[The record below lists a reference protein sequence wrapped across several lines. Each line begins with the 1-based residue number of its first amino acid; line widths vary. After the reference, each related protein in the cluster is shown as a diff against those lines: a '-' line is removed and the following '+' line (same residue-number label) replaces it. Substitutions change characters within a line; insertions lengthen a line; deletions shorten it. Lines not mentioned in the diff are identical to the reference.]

1 MIAPDF
7 SYLIAV
13 VESLL
18 LLPPKYIHMSYR
30 NPTPTVDAILQQ
42 GSSVLMVRRK
52 KDPFMGRL
60 ALPGGFINEGETA
73 EDAVRREVREEASL
87 EIEPIDILGV
97 YSDPKRDPRKH
108 VMSVTFVCI
117 MLDGREKAGDD
128 AESVE
133 WIELSDLEKLKDEI
147 AFDHAQILADYG
159 KWKGSQGTF
168 WSGKRR
174 SS

>member
-1 MIAPDF
+1 
-7 SYLIAV
+7 
-13 VESLL
+13 
-18 LLPPKYIHMSYR
+18 MSYR
-30 NPTPTVDAILQQ
+30 NPTPTVDAVLQQ
-42 GSSVLMVRRK
+42 GSKVLMVRRK
-52 KDPFMGRL
+52 KDPFKGRL

-73 EDAVRREVREEASL
+73 EDAVRREVREETSL
-87 EIEPIDILGV
+87 EVEPIDILGV

-117 MLDGREKAGDD
+117 TLSGGEKAGDD

-133 WIELSDLEKLKDEI
+133 WVELSDIEKLKGEI

-159 KWKGSQGTF
+159 RWKGSQGTF

-174 SS
+174 SG